1 MAPVNCL
8 FIMTVNAGH
17 PPYQLYIQSK
27 KKKKSVGQDLIT
39 FKCGFSNTSTTD
51 MKC

>member
-27 KKKKSVGQDLIT
+27 KKKNQLAKI
-39 FKCGFSNTSTTD
+39 
-51 MKC
+51 